1 MIARSRITSAVG
13 AALTAHGTAALV
25 SEPLGQR
32 ARRLAD
38 RGFAPGVPHAILV
51 PLLEVVSG
59 TLLPRTGVVGTA
71 AAAAATALGAVRV
84 GADVEDRTVST
95 GTAAAVG
102 LTVAGL
108 SAVVR
113 ATRGRSRAGLLAVI
127 SSVIVFELVRR
138 RRVLRAR

>member
-1 MIARSRITSAVG
+1 MIACSRITRAVG

-25 SEPLGQR
+25 TEPLGQR
-32 ARRLAD
+32 ASRMTE
-38 RGFAPGVPHAILV
+38 RGFAPGLPHAVLV
-51 PLLEVVSG
+51 PLLEVASG
-59 TLLPRTGVVGTA
+59 TLLPRTGVVGAA

-84 GADVEDRTVST
+84 GADVEDRTVTT

-108 SAVVR
+108 SAAVR
-113 ATRGRSRAGLLAVI
+113 ATRGGSRVGLLAVI
-127 SSVIVFELVRR
+127 GTVVVFELVRR

>member
-1 MIARSRITSAVG
+1 MIACSRITSAIG
-13 AALTAHGTAALV
+13 TALTAHGTAALV
-25 SEPLGQR
+25 TEPLGQR

-51 PLLEVVSG
+51 PLLEVASG
-59 TLLPRTGVVGTA
+59 TLLPRTGVVGAA

-84 GADVEDRTVST
+84 GADVEDRTVTT
-95 GTAAAVG
+95 GTAAAAG

-108 SAVVR
+108 GAAVR
-113 ATRGRSRAGLLAVI
+113 ATRGRARAGLLAVI
-127 SSVIVFELVRR
+127 GTVVVFELVRR

>member
-1 MIARSRITSAVG
+1 MIARSRTTSAVG

-25 SEPLGQR
+25 TEPLGQR

-59 TLLPRTGVVGTA
+59 TLLPRTGVVGAA

-84 GADVEDRTVST
+84 GADVEDHTVTT

-113 ATRGRSRAGLLAVI
+113 ATRGRSRAGLLALI
-127 SSVIVFELVRR
+127 GTVIVFELVRR
-138 RRVLRAR
+138 RRVLRTR